1 MVKHR
6 TLSGAEVTDEE
17 WVTFPGGELE
27 GRRPKTLC
35 PKCRETSRHAGGGSG
50 PRTLCFECYRTDA
63 TRERALTAARNLFT
77 GSEERFQDALPFEPI
92 NRARLN
98 RLRAERSTARA
109 ALRAGTGRF
118 VDKRRHAQIA
128 ARHALQQ
135 IAAGLHD
142 HGAVREDVLRAMR
155 SAAHAAELQL
165 PDAWLPFVV
174 SR

>member
-1 MVKHR
+1 MVKQR
-6 TLSGAEVTDEE
+6 TISGSEVHEGE

-35 PKCRETSRHAGGGSG
+35 LKCREAQNRRAART
-50 PRTLCFECYRTDA
+50 TLCFECYRTDLA
-63 TRERALTAARNLFT
+63 RERALTAARNLFT
-77 GSEERFQDALPFEPI
+77 GSEERFQEALPLEPV
-92 NRARLN
+92 NRARLD

-109 ALRAGTGRF
+109 AMQSGSGRF

-128 ARHALQQ
+128 ARHALQH
-135 IAAGLHD
+135 IAAGSHAR
-142 HGAVREDVLRAMR
+142 GATKADVDRAMG

-165 PDAWLPFVV
+165 PEAWLPFVV